1 MSGEH
6 RGDATGSSGYVS
18 DQALA
23 SNSMSEP
30 VYLPRQG
37 ASITIAPGSGCTGRV
52 FKSSSKP
59 SLIEA
64 DLLDSSLTYANLI
77 AGTQP
82 TSSLWMEWASGAV
95 TDLANE
101 GPIESAGDVAVI
113 ATATGG
119 TAVLEVSR

>member
-1 MSGEH
+1 MAVDYFDTGTFREVVASG
-6 RGDATGSSGYVS
+6 AMGSVVMVS
-18 DQALA
+18 PA
-23 SNSMSEP
+23 
-30 VYLPRQG
+30 G
-37 ASITIAPGSGCTGRV
+37 ASITIAPGAGCTGRV
-52 FKSSSKP
+52 FKSTSRVDD
-59 SLIEA
+59 IEA

-82 TSSLWMEWASGAV
+82 TRSLWMPWATGDV
-95 TDLANE
+95 TEIANE